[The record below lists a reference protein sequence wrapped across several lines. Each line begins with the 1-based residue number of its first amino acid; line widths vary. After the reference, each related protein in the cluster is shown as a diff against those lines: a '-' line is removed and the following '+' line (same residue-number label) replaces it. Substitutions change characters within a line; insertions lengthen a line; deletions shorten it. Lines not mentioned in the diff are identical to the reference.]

1 MEIRVRSTG
10 AVMLEEEFRRYVK
23 ATSGGSFDALTIEI
37 LHENGADPVL
47 EGPQATGGTIYQ
59 YSVRNGVE
67 EKDGQWFTKYVLG
80 PIFTDTTDIDGKV
93 TTAAEHEAAYKA
105 AKDADQAKAIRDD
118 RNKRLA
124 DCDWTQLSDAPVDKA
139 AWAAYR
145 QNLRDISQ
153 QTGFPWEVTWPQ
165 MVK

>member
-10 AVMLEEEFRRYVK
+10 AVMFEEEFRRYVK

-47 EGPQATGGTIYQ
+47 EGPQANPTRYQ
-59 YSVRNGVE
+59 MAIRDGVQE
-67 EKDGQWFTKYVLG
+67 INGQWFTKYSVVDL
-80 PIFTDTTDIDGKV
+80 TD
-93 TTAAEHEAAYKA
+93 EQKA

-124 DCDWTQLSDAPVDKA
+124 ECDWTQLSDAPVDKT
-139 AWAAYR
+139 AWASYR
-145 QNLRDISQ
+145 QELRDISK
-153 QTGFPWEVTWPQ
+153 QTGFPWEVTWPTAP
-165 MVK
+165 

>member
-47 EGPQATGGTIYQ
+47 EGPQANPTRYQ
-59 YSVRNGVE
+59 MSFRDGVQE
-67 EKDGQWFTKYVLG
+67 INGQWFTKYSVIDL
-80 PIFTDTTDIDGKV
+80 TD
-93 TTAAEHEAAYKA
+93 EQKA
-105 AKDADQAKAIRDD
+105 AKDADQAKAVRDD

-124 DCDWTQLSDAPVDKA
+124 ECDWTQLSDAPVDKT
-139 AWAAYR
+139 AWASYR
-145 QNLRDISQ
+145 QKLRDISK
-153 QTGFPWEVTWPQ
+153 QTGFPWEVTWPTAP
-165 MVK
+165 

>member
-47 EGPQATGGTIYQ
+47 EGPQANPTRYQ
-59 YSVRNGVE
+59 MSFRDGVQE
-67 EKDGQWFTKYVLG
+67 INGQWFTKYSVIDL
-80 PIFTDTTDIDGKV
+80 TD
-93 TTAAEHEAAYKA
+93 EQKA
-105 AKDADQAKAIRDD
+105 AKDADQAKAVRDD

-124 DCDWTQLSDAPVDKA
+124 ECDWTQLPDTPVDKM
-139 AWAAYR
+139 AWASYR
-145 QNLRDISQ
+145 QELRDISK
-153 QTGFPWEVTWPQ
+153 QTGFPWEVTWPTAP
-165 MVK
+165 

>member
-10 AVMLEEEFRRYVK
+10 AVMFEEEFRRYVK

-47 EGPQATGGTIYQ
+47 EGPQANPTRYQ
-59 YSVRNGVE
+59 MAFRDGVQE
-67 EKDGQWFTKYVLG
+67 INGQWFTKYSVADL
-80 PIFTDTTDIDGKV
+80 TD
-93 TTAAEHEAAYKA
+93 EQKA

-124 DCDWTQLSDAPVDKA
+124 ECDWTQLSDAPVDKT
-139 AWAAYR
+139 AWASYR
-145 QNLRDISQ
+145 QQLRDISK
-153 QTGFPWEVTWPQ
+153 QTGFPWEVTWPTAP
-165 MVK
+165 

>member
-47 EGPQATGGTIYQ
+47 EGPQANPTRYQ
-59 YSVRNGVE
+59 MSFRDGVQE
-67 EKDGQWFTKYVLG
+67 INGQWFTKYSVVDL
-80 PIFTDTTDIDGKV
+80 TD
-93 TTAAEHEAAYKA
+93 EQKA
-105 AKDADQAKAIRDD
+105 AKDADQAKAVRDD

-124 DCDWTQLSDAPVDKA
+124 ECDWTQLSDAPVDKT
-139 AWAAYR
+139 AWASYR
-145 QNLRDISQ
+145 QELRDISK
-153 QTGFPWEVTWPQ
+153 QTGFPWEVTWPTAP
-165 MVK
+165 